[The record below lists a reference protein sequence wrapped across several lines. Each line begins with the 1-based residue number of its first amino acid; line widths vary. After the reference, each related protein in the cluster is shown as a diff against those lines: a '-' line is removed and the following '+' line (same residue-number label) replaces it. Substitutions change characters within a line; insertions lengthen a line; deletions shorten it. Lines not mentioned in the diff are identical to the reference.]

1 MDDMASIG
9 LEVDSSDVRTAT
21 GDLGRFAGAGDRAG
35 GSASRA
41 EGAFGGLGRGLAV
54 AAAQALAAVASV
66 ALLVSTMNRFIDAT
80 VTNEKAQAQLAAAI
94 ASTGG
99 AAGRS
104 VTQLN
109 EHAAALQKITNF
121 GDEATNAMQGVL
133 LTFTQIKGDQ
143 FDAATLATMNL
154 ATAMGTDL
162 KAAALQVGKAL
173 NDPVLGMTALARSG
187 IQFTDAQKDMVKEM
201 VAANDVV
208 GAQTL
213 ILAEL
218 EKQFGGSAE
227 AARNTLGGA
236 LASLSNA
243 FGDLFELSGPGAE
256 NLRAAIERL
265 TTAVANPAFFAAVQS
280 IGTAFFAAAEMGVRA
295 LTALSSAFSLVSEN
309 VDIFAIALGVLA
321 ASRIT
326 ALVAGLYASVTA
338 FIAYNGIAAIATM
351 ASTLLG
357 IAMKAIPFVAAV
369 AGLTLIYRA
378 LSSTVDFAQDAEDA
392 FNGFNTATSSLA
404 RVTAGLERDYVSLE
418 AAQRSVTDAVKTGS
432 GIERDAAIQ
441 SVSGINARII
451 ANENL
456 RRDLALTQESQLNA
470 LRAAAAAEEDLFNT
484 RTSLIA
490 AAALLNEEEGA
501 RAKLFEVH
509 AKLESDGVESIKE
522 AYLGL
527 LATQVAAGEVL
538 TETQQKYLDGAR
550 AVAATKQQVDDAVA
564 ALKLLKVPAGLA
576 PDLGTAAGE
585 AAGLAKHLKAAGDA
599 LSDLEKVNA
608 SLGLDAIGLEA
619 QNRALE
625 AGNSLIDARTQ
636 GLIATKRE
644 ELAAVLGSS
653 ESEVRAEATLQLQ
666 NYTNALNRNGA
677 AQAINDA
684 LTKQYN
690 DTISQTE
697 SAARDAEEAIAKKN
711 RTLEDEREAIEKQIS
726 ALEDA
731 ADPLRVYNRGMA
743 ELDNLKLKGL
753 TDGAYTLAV
762 RELAKEMNK
771 STTFAEGFADAL
783 VDGTVSAVEMGKQL
797 GGVLVASI
805 GSVSDAF
812 ADFAVRGFTDFKGF
826 VANVLDSFKS
836 MLAQMISLAVRN
848 QIMIGL
854 GVSGGSAAG
863 GTAAAAAGGGGMI
876 TDIAG
881 SVVSSLVSS
890 SAVLGT
896 IGSSFAA
903 GVLGSFGIG
912 AGLGTA
918 TASAAATAAAAA
930 SVAAGGASVGAVTS
944 VSASAAAAASIGA
957 IAGPLLAVV
966 AVLYFGLRTRTKE
979 LDAGI
984 MATVDGI
991 DTLVQTFSVVKK
1003 TKLFG
1008 LSIKVRKS
1016 LSDADDATTNAIT
1029 GIVRS
1034 LQVGVISSAAALGIA
1049 ATTFDNFAHSMEIST
1064 KGLSEEAA
1072 NQAIQDALL
1081 GMADAMAGMVNGLD
1095 EFALEGEGAATTLSR
1110 LAQSLIVVNTTME
1123 TLGLSV
1129 YDMSLAGGGAAAA
1142 FIALFG
1148 SLENFNEVS
1157 QSYYQNFFTDA
1168 ERVARATEVLSAAML
1183 DLGVDAFPST
1193 LAAFRALVEEADA
1206 VGDSGL
1212 VASLMQLSPAFAE
1225 IRAGSDALGESLR
1238 ALVNEDMF
1246 ATGQD
1251 FARGLSRSTNSQLFT
1266 PRESDAELR
1275 AELRALNVSM
1285 ERLVSTS
1292 EITASNTGRGA
1303 DAGDDALAFQLEQS
1317 L

>member
-80 VTNEKAQAQLAAAI
+80 VTNEKAQAQLGAAI
-94 ASTGG
+94 LSTGN

-133 LTFTQIKGDQ
+133 LTFTQIKGGQ

-201 VAANDVV
+201 VAANDTI

-256 NLRAAIERL
+256 NLRASIERL

-280 IGTAFFAAAEMGVRA
+280 IGTAFFAAAEIGVNALEMLLPA
-295 LTALSSAFSLVSEN
+295 LTLVVEN
-309 VDIFAIALGVLA
+309 IDV
-321 ASRIT
+321 
-326 ALVAGLYASVTA
+326 
-338 FIAYNGIAAIATM
+338 IAYSAGIAAALFAGPFVVGLGAAAIASVSLTGALVVLKGAILKTGIGALVIGAGYLVAM
-351 ASTLLG
+351 FVRLVDSTGGFGNALSLLG
-357 IAMKAIPFVAAV
+357 DVAAGV
-369 AGLTLIYRA
+369 WEGIKTSATSLKPALQAIFQTIKSGFMHMIADIAAIWADFLHNVTTGMADIPGAESAMLA
-378 LSSTVDFAQDAEDA
+378 LSGAAILAGSKVYEFRASADAA
-392 FNGFNTATSSLA
+392 TAAAEALKSEASSLA
-404 RVTAGLERDYVSLE
+404 SEGF
-418 AAQRSVTDAVKTGS
+418 
-432 GIERDAAIQ
+432 DAARE
-441 SVSGINARII
+441 A
-451 ANENL
+451 
-456 RRDLALTQESQLNA
+456 LAKLNA
-470 LRAAAAAEEDLFNT
+470 
-484 RTSLIA
+484 S
-490 AAALLNEEEGA
+490 
-501 RAKLFEVH
+501 V
-509 AKLESDGVESIKE
+509 V
-522 AYLGL
+522 
-527 LATQVAAGEVL
+527 
-538 TETQQKYLDGAR
+538 
-550 AVAATKQQVDDAVA
+550 
-564 ALKLLKVPAGLA
+564 
-576 PDLGTAAGE
+576 
-585 AAGLAKHLKAAGDA
+585 
-599 LSDLEKVNA
+599 
-608 SLGLDAIGLEA
+608 
-619 QNRALE
+619 
-625 AGNSLIDARTQ
+625 
-636 GLIATKRE
+636 
-644 ELAAVLGSS
+644 
-653 ESEVRAEATLQLQ
+653 
-666 NYTNALNRNGA
+666 
-677 AQAINDA
+677 
-684 LTKQYN
+684 
-690 DTISQTE
+690 E
-697 SAARDAEEAIAKKN
+697 SAAATGDAGSEALALAKTLEEIGGAADKAAEAI
-711 RTLEDEREAIEKQIS
+711 RKQIS

-731 ADPLRVYNRGMA
+731 ADPMRVYNRRMA
-743 ELDNLKLKGL
+743 ELDALRLKGL
-753 TDGAYTLAV
+753 SDRAYNFAV
-762 RELAKEMNK
+762 VELAKSMKK

-797 GGVLVASI
+797 GGVLVAGI

-836 MLAQMISLAVRN
+836 MLAQMISLAVKN
-848 QIMIGL
+848 SIILGL
-854 GVSGGSAAG
+854 DFVAGGTASAGTAAGTAAG
-863 GTAAAAAGGGGMI
+863 GGGGGGTGIAGSIASSVISGILGSGTAAAVGSGFVAGAAGAFGIGAGAAGAAAASTAAAAA
-876 TDIAG
+876 A
-881 SVVSSLVSS
+881 
-890 SAVLGT
+890 SA
-896 IGSSFAA
+896 
-903 GVLGSFGIG
+903 
-912 AGLGTA
+912 
-918 TASAAATAAAAA
+918 AAATAAAAA
-930 SVAAGGASVGAVTS
+930 GTAAAGT
-944 VSASAAAAASIGA
+944 AAAAAATAATAASSAAVAGTAAAIGA
-957 IAGPLLAVV
+957 VAGPLLAVAAV
-966 AVLYFGLRTRTKE
+966 AAVVYFGLKKRTKE

-984 MATVDGI
+984 MATVDGME
-991 DTLVQTFSVVKK
+991 TAVQNFSVVK
-1003 TKLFG
+1003 TTRFFG

-1016 LSDADDATTNAIT
+1016 LSDADDETTKAIT

-1049 ATTFDNFAHSMEIST
+1049 AATFDNFAHSMEIST
-1064 KGLSEEAA
+1064 KGLSEEEA

-1081 GMADAMAGMVNGLD
+1081 GMADAMAGMVGGLD
-1095 EFALEGEGAATTLSR
+1095 EFALEGEGLATTLSR
-1110 LAQSLIVVNTTME
+1110 LAQSLIAVNTTME

-1148 SLENFNEVS
+1148 SMEQFNEVS
-1157 QSYYQNFFTDA
+1157 QSYYQNFYTDA

-1212 VASLMQLSPAFAE
+1212 VASLLQLSPAFAE

-1303 DAGDDALAFQLEQS
+1303 DASDDALAFQLEQS